1 MYNRAKLH
9 FKKADPILY
18 QSAQLHDIADIRRS
32 KDVFGD
38 LIRAIVNQQLSS
50 KAADTIYSRL
60 ESLVHNRS
68 KSKEGRGKFGKS
80 RSPVLDPRSIAGL
93 KASSLRKCGLSSA
106 KAATI
111 KGVAKAII
119 DGEIDLST
127 IHTLTDEKIID
138 LLTSLKGIGQWTAE
152 MILMSSL
159 GRIDIFS
166 KGDLGLRKG
175 IMRLYGLKKM
185 PSDMTM
191 ERLGKAW
198 SPYRTYAARLL
209 WKVADEAKDK

>member
-9 FKKADPILY
+9 FKKSDPILY
-18 QSAQLHDIADIRRS
+18 HAAKLHDIADIQRS

-60 ESLVHNRS
+60 ESLAHYRS
-68 KSKEGRGKFGKS
+68 KIKEGRGKFGKS
-80 RSPVLDPRSIAGL
+80 RSPVLDPKSIAGL
-93 KASSLRKCGLSSA
+93 KASSLRECGLSIA

-111 KGVAKAII
+111 KNVAKVVIN
-119 DGEIDLST
+119 GEIDLLT
-127 IHTLTDEKIID
+127 IHTHTDEKIIE
-138 LLTSLKGIGQWTAE
+138 LLTSIKGIGPWTVE

-185 PSDMTM
+185 PSDRKM
-191 ERLGKAW
+191 ERLAKAW